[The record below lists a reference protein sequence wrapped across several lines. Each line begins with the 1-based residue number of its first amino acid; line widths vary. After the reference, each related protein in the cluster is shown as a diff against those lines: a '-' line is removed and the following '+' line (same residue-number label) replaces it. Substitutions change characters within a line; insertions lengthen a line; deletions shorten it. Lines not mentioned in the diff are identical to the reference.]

1 MQEMNQMPQYTV
13 RNIPDSLDR
22 ELRDRAGRNGTS
34 LNDAVI
40 EAIKRGLGVTGTGH
54 IYNDLDDLAGSWH
67 KDELFDRVIIDQDT
81 VDVDAWR

>member
-1 MQEMNQMPQYTV
+1 VKQVPQYTI

-22 ELRDRAGRNGTS
+22 ELRDRAGRNKTS

-40 EAIKRGLGVTGTGH
+40 DVIKRGLGVTETVH
-54 IYNDLDDLAGSWH
+54 VYNDLDDLAGSWQD
-67 KDELFDRVIIDQDT
+67 DEAFDRAIADQDS

>member
-1 MQEMNQMPQYTV
+1 MPQYTI

-22 ELRDRAGRNGTS
+22 ELRDRAGRNKTS

-40 EAIKRGLGVTGTGH
+40 DVIKRGLGVTETVH
-54 IYNDLDDLAGSWH
+54 VYNDLDDLAGSWQ
-67 KDELFDRVIIDQDT
+67 DDDAFDRAIADQDT

>member
-1 MQEMNQMPQYTV
+1 MKQVPQYTI

-22 ELRDRAGRNGTS
+22 ELRDRAGRNKTS

-40 EAIKRGLGVTGTGH
+40 DVIKRGLGVTETVH
-54 IYNDLDDLAGSWH
+54 VYNDLDDLAGSWQD
-67 KDELFDRVIIDQDT
+67 DEAFDRAIADQDT

>member
-1 MQEMNQMPQYTV
+1 MPQYTI

-22 ELRDRAGRNGTS
+22 ELRDRAGRNKTS

-40 EAIKRGLGVTGTGH
+40 DVIKRGLGVTETVH
-54 IYNDLDDLAGSWH
+54 VYNDLDDLAGSWQD
-67 KDELFDRVIIDQDT
+67 DEAFDRAIADQDS

>member
-1 MQEMNQMPQYTV
+1 MPQYTI

-22 ELRDRAGRNGTS
+22 ELRDRAGRNKTS

-40 EAIKRGLGVTGTGH
+40 DVIKRGLGVTETVH
-54 IYNDLDDLAGSWH
+54 VYNDLDDLAGSWQD
-67 KDELFDRVIIDQDT
+67 DEAFDRAIADQDT

>member
-1 MQEMNQMPQYTV
+1 VKQVPQYTI

-22 ELRDRAGRNGTS
+22 ELRDRAGRNKTS

-40 EAIKRGLGVTGTGH
+40 DVIKRGLGVTETVH
-54 IYNDLDDLAGSWH
+54 VYNDLDDLAGSWQD
-67 KDELFDRVIIDQDT
+67 DEAFDRAIADQDT